1 MFRALNNL
9 RSSSCRLPAFALA
22 TALAAGMILPAQA
35 FAAAKEVNLADA
47 AQALAYCQS
56 GAMPAGDIAYFA
68 SSGGGVAQHGPETK
82 CAQVIPKKTVRNALQ
97 IKGSTVK
104 ECKLAIATAATDL
117 CNAGGIGTW
126 DIDYIAGPV
135 TSTIGGPGYGCPT
148 STNSG
153 GIGNAICK

>member
-1 MFRALNNL
+1 MFRVLNKQAVA
-9 RSSSCRLPAFALA
+9 RVRLPALM
-22 TALAAGMILPAQA
+22 LSAAFMGSMMLSGQA
-35 FAAAKEVNLADA
+35 FAAAKEITLATG

-56 GAMPAGDIAYFA
+56 CAMPAGDIAYFA
-68 SSGGGVAQHGPETK
+68 STGGVAQHGPETK
-82 CAQVIPKKTVRNALQ
+82 CAQVIPKKTVRNA
-97 IKGSTVK
+97 IRTKGKSVA
-104 ECKLAIATAATDL
+104 ECKLAVPTAATDL

-148 STNSG
+148 STNTG